1 MNPPRILIADDT
13 PQVLKLFK
21 RLLTKEG
28 YSVTAVD
35 SGAEALKILD
45 GEPVDLL
52 ILDLEMPPPDGF
64 ELLRILR
71 ETHPGLRILAISGYM
86 QGVMLKPS
94 EFLGATATLN
104 KADASSSLVKTVER
118 LLKSD
123 TPTRPSQRLRDL
135 ASGQR

>member
-13 PQVLKLFK
+13 PQILKLFK
-21 RLLTKEG
+21 RILSKEG

-35 SGAEALKILD
+35 SGAEALQVLD
-45 GEPVDLL
+45 DEPVDLL

-71 ETHPGLRILAISGYM
+71 QQRPGLRILAISGYM
-86 QGVMLKPS
+86 QGAMLKPS

-104 KADASSSLVKTVER
+104 KTDAANSLVPTVQR
-118 LLKSD
+118 LLNSEI
-123 TPTRPSQRLRDL
+123 PTRASQRLRDL
-135 ASGQR
+135 ASGNG